1 MQRWNKRFWDCV
13 LRTAALSLFLFC
25 LLPAKGNAQLIK
37 PAITAHPTNTI
48 VSYGASATFT
58 VDAYSLLGMSYS
70 WYHNGVKLSNSAKIG
85 GATDSTCTIANV
97 GAADAGSYYVEVRN
111 IIGPVESNPATLS
124 IIYPPV
130 RINSA
135 QVVTNG
141 LRLQMSGPSASNY
154 VISASVNLTDWAPI
168 STNAAL
174 SGSIF
179 FTDTTANTR
188 PMRFY
193 RAVAR

>member
-1 MQRWNKRFWDCV
+1 MQTRNKSFWDYV
-13 LRTAALSLFLFC
+13 LKTAALSLLYCC
-25 LLPAKGNAQLIK
+25 LLPAKGYAQLIK

-48 VSYGASATFT
+48 VSYGATATFK
-58 VDAYSLLGMSYS
+58 VEAYSLLGMSFS
-70 WYHNGVKLSNSAKIG
+70 WYHNGVKLSDSAKIS
-85 GATDSTCTIANV
+85 GADDSICTIANV
-97 GAADAGSYYVEVRN
+97 GAADAGSYYAKVSN
-111 IIGPVESNPATLS
+111 LIGPVQSNPATLS

-141 LRLQMSGPSASNY
+141 LKLQMSGPVASNY
-154 VISASVNLTDWAPI
+154 VISASVNLKDWSPI
-168 STNAAL
+168 STNVAL
-174 SGSIF
+174 TGSVI

-188 PMRFY
+188 PARFY